1 MAVNFTSIPLVDYQ
15 DSLSPDTKP
24 RFLSALRSA
33 LVDVGF
39 FYLQNPPIEVDVRE
53 ALVKTTGSFFDLPT
67 KKKLELDVAHSKH
80 FRGYGCA
87 GAEKT
92 ATISDQRETLT
103 VCLMTQFERI
113 WMESIILTSLKG
125 WYRRTYPW
133 LGLAHLLRSRGT

>member
-1 MAVNFTSIPLVDYQ
+1 MAVNFTSIPLVDYH

-39 FYLQNPPIEVDVRE
+39 FYLQNPPIEVEVRE
-53 ALVKTTGSFFDLPT
+53 ALVKTTGAFFDLPT
-67 KKKLELDVAHSKH
+67 KKKLELDVAETKH
-80 FRGYGCA
+80 FRGYACA

-103 VCLMTQFERI
+103 VCLMTQF
-113 WMESIILTSLKG
+113 
-125 WYRRTYPW
+125 
-133 LGLAHLLRSRGT
+133 